1 MNTEATPHE
10 KGVNIIKL
18 PSIEDILNNLRYLL
32 SGLVLAL
39 SALGIVNLIRQNML
53 NKDLI
58 ILIIVFLSG
67 WTLAMTPFKN
77 IIQPYK
83 HMENVKLQPLKILL
97 HGILTGFWIFGLV
110 MGLIFSVFI
119 IYLFIK

>member
-1 MNTEATPHE
+1 MSTEVTPHE

-32 SGLVLAL
+32 GGLVLAL
-39 SALGIVNLIRQNML
+39 SGVGIVNLIRQNIL

-58 ILIIVFLSG
+58 ILIVVFLGG

-77 IIQPYK
+77 IVQPYK
-83 HMENVKLQPLKILL
+83 HMENVKSQPLKILL
-97 HGILTGFWIFGLV
+97 HSILTGFWIFGLM
-110 MGLIFSVFI
+110 MGLVFSVLILSLI
-119 IYLFIK
+119 IK